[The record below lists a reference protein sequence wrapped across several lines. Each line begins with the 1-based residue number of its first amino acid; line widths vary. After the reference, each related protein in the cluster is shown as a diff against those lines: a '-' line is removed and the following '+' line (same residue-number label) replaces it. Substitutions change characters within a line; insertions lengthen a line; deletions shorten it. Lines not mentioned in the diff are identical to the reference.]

1 MLPFLSVLWM
11 IQCELHHAGDKSNML
26 ESWRTLAVGW
36 RLSKGTIEG
45 FYTVDIV
52 VTEKRALGE
61 V

>member
-1 MLPFLSVLWM
+1 MW
-11 IQCELHHAGDKSNML
+11 